1 MSILFD
7 YGEGIFCF
15 LPVFFVIAAVFAALL
30 WNSLPSRSGKD
41 KE

>member
-1 MSILFD
+1 MRILFD

-15 LPVFFVIAAVFAALL
+15 VPVFLIIAFVFFALL
-30 WNSLPSRSGKD
+30 WNSRPSRKD